1 MPCPT
6 SRLRA
11 HVDMIA
17 GTIGERN
24 IWRFTSLQ
32 RAADY
37 ISEVFTL
44 NGYDPA
50 RTCFEVSQVP
60 VCNIEAT
67 LQGTSHP
74 AEIVV
79 LGAHY
84 DSVPECPGAND
95 NGTGVAALLELSRR
109 FARRHMRAR

>member
-1 MPCPT
+1 MPSPT

-11 HVDMIA
+11 HIDTIA

-37 ISEVFTL
+37 ISEVLTL

-50 RTCFEVSQVP
+50 RICFEVSQVP

-67 LQGTSHP
+67 LQGT
-74 AEIVV
+74 
-79 LGAHY
+79 
-84 DSVPECPGAND
+84 
-95 NGTGVAALLELSRR
+95 
-109 FARRHMRAR
+109 